1 MDPSRCERG
10 LAIILRVS
18 GTVTLLALV
27 AVLMPRGWMAA
38 THLWLRLG
46 TFPEGPIVEYLA
58 RSLSAFYA
66 IHGALFW
73 FLASDIRRYAPVIAF
88 LGWTGLLGGVGLL
101 VLDWHLDLP
110 LPWLVCEGPFVVL
123 LCAVIL
129 VLARRS
135 AAAAEAEASKGT
147 HA

>member
-1 MDPSRCERG
+1 MDSSRSERW
-10 LAIILRVS
+10 LVIILRVS
-18 GTVTLLALV
+18 GTMMLLAL
-27 AVLMPRGWMAA
+27 AAALMPLSCMAA

-46 TFPEGPIVEYLA
+46 EFPEGPIVEYLA

-88 LGWTGLLGGVGLL
+88 LGWTGLLGGVGLFA
-101 VLDWHLDLP
+101 LDWHLGLP

-129 VLARRS
+129 VLVRGS
-135 AAAAEAEASKGT
+135 SGAEEGQATKGT

>member
-1 MDPSRCERG
+1 MDLSRCERG

-18 GTVTLLALV
+18 GTITLAAVV

-88 LGWTGLLGGVGLL
+88 LGWTGLLGGVGLF

-110 LPWLVCEGPFVVL
+110 LPWLLCEGPFVVL
-123 LCAVIL
+123 LCAVIVAL
-129 VLARRS
+129 VPRPADEEGQAR
-135 AAAAEAEASKGT
+135 KG
-147 HA
+147 ARA